1 MAQSSAVGIVDRP
14 SAARVGAVV
23 WLASELMFFAGLFA
37 AYFTIRASVDQW
49 PPADVELDALR
60 SGLFTLLLVA
70 SSVTMQFAHH
80 AAEHGD
86 LRTLRR
92 WLGATVVLGS
102 IFLVNQG
109 FEYAANTFSI
119 SSHAYGSIYYLM
131 TGLHGLHVLA
141 GLLAMVLLMIRTS
154 VDTDVAA
161 QEPTVAVVSYYWHFV
176 DVVWIGLYL
185 TLYFVR

>member
-1 MAQSSAVGIVDRP
+1 MH
-14 SAARVGAVV
+14 
-23 WLASELMFFAGLFA
+23 LAH
-37 AYFTIRASVDQW
+37 R
-49 PPADVELDALR
+49 
-60 SGLFTLLLVA
+60 
-70 SSVTMQFAHH
+70 

-86 LRTLRR
+86 LTKLRR

-102 IFLVNQG
+102 IFLGNQG
-109 FEYAANTFSI
+109 LEYAANTFSI

-141 GLLAMVLLMIRTS
+141 GLLAMALLMIRTS
-154 VDTDVAA
+154 VDADASA

-176 DVVWIGLYL
+176 DVVWVGLYL